1 VLAPPAP
8 PVSSATAQA
17 AIPPSFAAA
26 APAPAAAPP
35 AAAPSGARRPS
46 DQTGS
51 GSRVLPPGSRPSF
64 RSLHG
69 RRPTGDELIASLFE
83 AMHELQFSRDVIE
96 GGDYLLALALE
107 MIPSKAALLHFY
119 DINRREYVVACVA
132 GAGTE
137 RLLNRRFAESEP
149 LFAAAMRKRRALV
162 FADARSEEVTA
173 STERFV
179 VLGGAI
185 SVIVSP
191 VAQGGRF
198 LGILE
203 LLNPTDGVPF
213 SEDEGNAI
221 DYMSDQFG
229 EFVASRG
236 TQLDPDRIA
245 RSVPPAGLT

>member
-1 VLAPPAP
+1 
-8 PVSSATAQA
+8 
-17 AIPPSFAAA
+17 
-26 APAPAAAPP
+26 
-35 AAAPSGARRPS
+35 
-46 DQTGS
+46 
-51 GSRVLPPGSRPSF
+51 
-64 RSLHG
+64 
-69 RRPTGDELIASLFE
+69 
-83 AMHELQFSRDVIE
+83 
-96 GGDYLLALALE
+96 
-107 MIPSKAALLHFY
+107 
-119 DINRREYVVACVA
+119 
-132 GAGTE
+132 
-137 RLLNRRFAESEP
+137 
-149 LFAAAMRKRRALV
+149 MRKRRALV

-245 RSVPPAGLT
+245 RSVPPAGLP